1 MCIFFMFVQVP
12 SVNKNMLLMLNINL
26 KMQCDVREPET
37 ASEFT
42 RELQE
47 SSPPPPRFL
56 NSLTWSTWTFPRQGL
71 TPSYSCG
78 TAGSF
83 NPLHRARDRTD
94 TSSTTLATAF
104 GFLTHL
110 PQQELPTGILLNLV
124 ISVHLIQM
132 PLCTKESFGD

>member
-47 SSPPPPRFL
+47 SPPPPFFKQPHL
-56 NSLTWSTWTFPRQGL
+56 EHMDVP
-71 TPSYSCG
+71 PPG
-78 TAGSF
+78 TDSK
-83 NPLHRARDRTD
+83 LQLWHRR
-94 TSSTTLATAF
+94 
-104 GFLTHL
+104 
-110 PQQELPTGILLNLV
+110 LL
-124 ISVHLIQM
+124 
-132 PLCTKESFGD
+132 

>member
-47 SSPPPPRFL
+47 SPPPPVF
-56 NSLTWSTWTFPRQGL
+56 
-71 TPSYSCG
+71 
-78 TAGSF
+78 
-83 NPLHRARDRTD
+83 
-94 TSSTTLATAF
+94 
-104 GFLTHL
+104 
-110 PQQELPTGILLNLV
+110 
-124 ISVHLIQM
+124 
-132 PLCTKESFGD
+132 